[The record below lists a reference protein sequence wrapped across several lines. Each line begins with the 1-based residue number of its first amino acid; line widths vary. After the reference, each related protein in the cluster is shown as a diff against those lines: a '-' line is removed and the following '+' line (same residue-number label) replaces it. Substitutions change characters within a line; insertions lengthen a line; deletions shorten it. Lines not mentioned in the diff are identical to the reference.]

1 MKKGFLIL
9 TLALSFIFTTANA
22 NELPENCMD
31 RNVFITNLTNMG
43 FTLDG
48 RGLQKNG
55 TVLELYTRDSGT
67 FVMLMLHTNTPPQMP
82 AIIACEVSRGEMWFG
97 YKPNLDKYKK
107 S

>member
-1 MKKGFLIL
+1 MRKGFLIL
-9 TLALSFIFTTANA
+9 ILALSFLFTTANA

-31 RNVFITNLTNMG
+31 RNIFIANLTKMG

-55 TVLELYTRDSGT
+55 TVLELYTHDGGT
-67 FVMLMLHTNTPPQMP
+67 FIILVLHPNIPPKMP
-82 AIIACEVSRGEMWFG
+82 AIIACEVSRGELWFG
-97 YKPNLDKYKK
+97 YKPNLNKYKK